1 MDTERIKK
9 ALNGDMDIH
18 ELQPLER
25 AAVAS
30 FKSPKKKPVSRPA
43 RFILPAA
50 LEALARGRSI

>member
-9 ALNGDMDIH
+9 ALNGDIEIH

-30 FKSPKKKPVSRPA
+30 FRSPKKKPASRPA
-43 RFILPAA
+43 RFIVPAA
-50 LEALARGRSI
+50 LEALIRGRSI